1 MKKNTSIILLLVISI
16 FSLALAQGR
25 QPFAMR
31 EIGVDSSISNI
42 PLDEVLSGG
51 PPPQGIPGLG
61 FSGDWKGAAE
71 ASRQD
76 PIFVPQNVASQWIG
90 EDEPIAVLTIG
101 DETKAYPIQIL
112 TWHEIINDTVGGIPV
127 TVSFCPLCNST
138 IAFDRRI
145 PLSQT
150 TLDSLLALNS
160 DIELSE
166 PSTEFLAEY
175 ADLGEDADSI
185 VKLTE
190 VTFGVSGMLFNSN
203 LLMFDT
209 VSSTLWSQMLAEGS
223 VGTLTNT
230 QLLRIPTQILSFSEL
245 QDSFPKA
252 LVLSRD
258 TGHSRRYGSNP
269 YVGYD
274 LVDSRPFLFDK
285 LVDER
290 MLAKTRIVS
299 IEINNEAVAYKYDTL
314 EENKLV
320 NDKIADRAVVVFWKA
335 GLNSALDA
343 SQIKN
348 SKDIGAVGVFSR
360 NLDGQE
366 LEFEWKNDSY
376 IDKQTGSTWNILGKA
391 ISGELAGSSL
401 KPLVHDNTL
410 WFVWAA
416 FKPETRVYAE

>member
-1 MKKNTSIILLLVISI
+1 MKKNRSIFLLVILSI
-16 FSLALAQGR
+16 FGFALAQR
-25 QPFAMR
+25 QPRAMQ
-31 EIGVDSSISNI
+31 EIGVDASISNI
-42 PLDEVLSGG
+42 PIDEVLSGG

-61 FSGDWKGAAE
+61 FSGDWKGAAK
-71 ASRQD
+71 ASRQE
-76 PIFVPQNVASQWIG
+76 PIFVPQNVAKQWIG
-90 EDEPIAVLTIG
+90 EDEPIAVLSIG

-112 TWHEIINDTVGGIPV
+112 TWHEIINDTIGGRPV

-145 PLSQT
+145 PLSQAA
-150 TLDSLLALNS
+150 LDNLLTINP
-160 DIELSE
+160 DVELSD
-166 PSTEFLAEY
+166 PSKEFLAKY
-175 ADLGEDADSI
+175 KDLGEDADSI
-185 VKLTE
+185 VKLAE
-190 VTFGVSGMLFNSN
+190 VTFGVSGMLYNSN

-209 VSSTLWSQMLAEGS
+209 VSSTLWSQILAQGN

-245 QDSFPKA
+245 QESFPKA

-285 LVDER
+285 LVDDR

-299 IEINNEAVAYKYDTL
+299 VEIADEAVAYKYETL
-314 EENKLV
+314 AENNLV
-320 NDKIADRAVVVFWKA
+320 NDLIADKPIVVFWQA

-348 SKDIGAVGVFSR
+348 SKDVGEVGVFSR
-360 NLDGQE
+360 ELNGKV
-366 LEFEWKNDSY
+366 LEFEYKNNVFK
-376 IDKQTGSTWNILGKA
+376 DKQTGSTWNILGQA
-391 ISGELAGSSL
+391 IDGELKGSNL
-401 KPLVHDNTL
+401 DPIIHDNTL
-410 WFVWAA
+410 WFAWAA
-416 FKPETRVYAE
+416 FKPETRVYAQ

>member
-1 MKKNTSIILLLVISI
+1 MKKNRSIFLLVILSI
-16 FSLALAQGR
+16 FGFALAQR
-25 QPFAMR
+25 QPRAMQ
-31 EIGVDSSISNI
+31 EIGVDASISNI
-42 PLDEVLSGG
+42 PIDEVLSGG

-61 FSGDWKGAAE
+61 FSGDWKGAAK
-71 ASRQD
+71 ASRQE
-76 PIFVPQNVASQWIG
+76 PIFVPQNVAKQWIG
-90 EDEPIAVLTIG
+90 EDEPIAVLSIG

-112 TWHEIINDTVGGIPV
+112 TWHEIINDTIGGRPV

-145 PLSQT
+145 PLSQAA
-150 TLDSLLALNS
+150 LDNLLALNP
-160 DIELSE
+160 DVELSD
-166 PSTEFLAEY
+166 PSKEFLAEY
-175 ADLGEDADSI
+175 KDLGEDADSV
-185 VKLTE
+185 VKLAE
-190 VTFGVSGMLFNSN
+190 VTFGVSGMLYNSN

-209 VSSTLWSQMLAEGS
+209 VSSTLWSQILAQGN

-245 QDSFPKA
+245 QESFPKA

-285 LVDER
+285 LVDDR

-299 IEINNEAVAYKYDTL
+299 VEIADEAVAYKYETL
-314 EENKLV
+314 AENNLV
-320 NDKIADRAVVVFWKA
+320 NDLIADKPIVVFWQA

-348 SKDIGAVGVFSR
+348 SKDVGEVGVFSR
-360 NLDGQE
+360 ELNGKV
-366 LEFEWKNDSY
+366 LEFEYKNDVFK
-376 IDKQTGSTWNILGKA
+376 DKQTGSTWNILGQA
-391 ISGELAGSSL
+391 IDGELKGSNL
-401 KPLVHDNTL
+401 DPIIHDNTL
-410 WFVWAA
+410 WFAWAA
-416 FKPETRVYAE
+416 FKPETRVYAQ

>member
-1 MKKNTSIILLLVISI
+1 MKKNRSIFLLVILSI
-16 FSLALAQGR
+16 FGFALAQR
-25 QPFAMR
+25 QPRAMQ
-31 EIGVDSSISNI
+31 EIGVDASISNI
-42 PLDEVLSGG
+42 PIDEVLSGG

-71 ASRQD
+71 ASRQE
-76 PIFVPQNVASQWIG
+76 PIFVPQNVAKQWIG
-90 EDEPIAVLTIG
+90 EDEPIAVLSIG

-112 TWHEIINDTVGGIPV
+112 TWHEIINDTIGGRPV

-145 PLSQT
+145 PLSQAA
-150 TLDSLLALNS
+150 LDNLLTINP
-160 DIELSE
+160 DVELSD
-166 PSTEFLAEY
+166 PSKEFLAKY
-175 ADLGEDADSI
+175 KDLGEDADSI
-185 VKLTE
+185 VKLAE
-190 VTFGVSGMLFNSN
+190 VTFGVSGMLYNSN

-209 VSSTLWSQMLAEGS
+209 VSSTLWSQILAQGN

-245 QDSFPKA
+245 QESFPKA

-285 LVDER
+285 LVDDR

-299 IEINNEAVAYKYDTL
+299 VEIADEAVAYKYETL
-314 EENKLV
+314 AENNLV
-320 NDKIADRAVVVFWKA
+320 NDLIADKPIVVFWQA

-348 SKDIGAVGVFSR
+348 SKDVGEVGVFSR
-360 NLDGQE
+360 ELNGKV
-366 LEFEWKNDSY
+366 LEFEYKNDVFK
-376 IDKQTGSTWNILGKA
+376 DKQTGSTWNILGQA
-391 ISGELAGSSL
+391 IDGELKGSNL
-401 KPLVHDNTL
+401 DPIIHDNTL
-410 WFVWAA
+410 WFAWAA
-416 FKPETRVYAE
+416 FKPETRVYAQ

>member
-1 MKKNTSIILLLVISI
+1 MKKNTSIILLLVISV

-25 QPFAMR
+25 QPFAMK
-31 EIGVDSSISNI
+31 EIGVDSYIANI

-61 FSGDWKGAAE
+61 FSGDWQGAAK
-71 ASRQD
+71 ASRQE

-101 DETKAYPIQIL
+101 NETKAYPIQIL
-112 TWHEIINDTVGGIPV
+112 TWHEIINDRVGGIPV

-145 PLSQT
+145 PLSQEA
-150 TLDSLLALNS
+150 LDRLLALNP
-160 DIELSE
+160 DAKIMD
-166 PSTEFLAEY
+166 PNKAFLAEY

-185 VKLTE
+185 VKLAE
-190 VTFGVSGMLFNSN
+190 VTFGVSGMLYNSN

-209 VSSTLWSQMLAEGS
+209 ISSTLWSQILAKGNI
-223 VGTLTNT
+223 GTLTGT
-230 QLLRIPTQILSFSEL
+230 QLLRIPAQILSFSEL
-245 QDSFPKA
+245 QNSFPKA

-299 IEINNEAVAYKYDTL
+299 VEINDEAVAYKYETL
-314 EENKLV
+314 AEQNTI
-320 NDKIADRAVVVFWKA
+320 NDVIAKKPIVVFWQA

-348 SKDIGAVGVFSR
+348 SKDVGEVGIFSR
-360 NLDGQE
+360 ELDGQE
-366 LEFEWKNDSY
+366 LEFEYKNDNFV
-376 IDKQTGSTWNILGKA
+376 DKQTGSTWNILGQA
-391 ISGELAGSSL
+391 TSGELAGKSL
-401 KPLVHDNTL
+401 TAVIHDNTL
-410 WFVWAA
+410 WFAWAA
-416 FKPETRVYAE
+416 FKPKTRVYAQ